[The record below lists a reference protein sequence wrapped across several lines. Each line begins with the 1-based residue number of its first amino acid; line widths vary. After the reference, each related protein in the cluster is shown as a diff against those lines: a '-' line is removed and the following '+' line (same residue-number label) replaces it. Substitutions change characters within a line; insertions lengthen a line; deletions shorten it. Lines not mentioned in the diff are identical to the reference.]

1 MHKYNEYKNSDIEWI
16 GQIPSHWNTIRLKYL
31 CSIETGDK
39 DTINAVDDGVYPFF
53 VRSQTIEKINSY
65 TKDCEAVL
73 TAGDGV
79 GVGKV
84 FHYINGKF
92 DFHQRVYMFNKF
104 KHITGKYFFTYLL
117 NNFYKVV
124 LDGNA
129 KNTVDSL
136 RLPLISN
143 FIFTIP
149 PIYEQYE
156 IDNYLDQQT
165 AKIDELVQKQNKLID
180 LLHEK
185 KKSLINHVVTNG
197 LNPDVQMK
205 DSGIEWL
212 GQIPLHWQVKKLKHV
227 GTAIIGL
234 TYSPDDIVDDT
245 TNGILVLRSSNVQE
259 GVLSFE
265 DNVYVNMDIPK
276 DLLVQENDILI
287 CSRNGSRAL
296 IGKNAKI
303 DKSTVGCTFGAF
315 MTIFRSNHNNFI
327 YYILNSSLF
336 DFQSSMFLTS
346 TINQLTTGNLNNF
359 EFPLPSREE
368 QKQIAEYLDKQTV
381 KIDQLINKAK
391 SMVEL
396 LKEHKQSLINNVVTG
411 KIKVTQE

>member
-1 MHKYNEYKNSDIEWI
+1 MHKYDEYKNSDIEWI
-16 GQIPSHWNTIRLKYL
+16 GQIPSHWNIIRLKYL

-104 KHITGKYFFTYLL
+104 KHITGKYFFTYLV

-136 RLPLISN
+136 RLPLIAN

-165 AKIDELVQKQNKLID
+165 AKIDDLIHKQNKLIE
-180 LLHEK
+180 LLQEK
-185 KKSLINHVVTNG
+185 KKSLINHVVTKG
-197 LNPDVQMK
+197 LNSDVQMK

-212 GQIPLHWQVKKLKHV
+212 GYIPEHWEVKKLKHLV
-227 GTAIIGL
+227 VISNGQDYKHVEDDEGIYPVIGSGGEFARSKAYLYSGESILLGRKGTIDKPL
-234 TYSPDDIVDDT
+234 Y
-245 TNGILVLRSSNVQE
+245 
-259 GVLSFE
+259 F
-265 DNVYVNMDIPK
+265 
-276 DLLVQENDILI
+276 
-287 CSRNGSRAL
+287 
-296 IGKNAKI
+296 IGKFWTVDTMFYTRILPISCGKFVYYQCINI
-303 DKSTVGCTFGAF
+303 DFN
-315 MTIFRSNHNNFI
+315 R
-327 YYILNSSLF
+327 YI
-336 DFQSSMFLTS
+336 TS
-346 TINQLTTGNLNNF
+346 TALPSMTQLDLNNISLASPTF
-359 EFPLPSREE
+359 KE
-368 QKQIAEYLDKQTV
+368 QQQIAEYLDQQTA
-381 KIDQLINKAK
+381 KIDELTNKAK

-411 KIKVTQE
+411 KIKVI